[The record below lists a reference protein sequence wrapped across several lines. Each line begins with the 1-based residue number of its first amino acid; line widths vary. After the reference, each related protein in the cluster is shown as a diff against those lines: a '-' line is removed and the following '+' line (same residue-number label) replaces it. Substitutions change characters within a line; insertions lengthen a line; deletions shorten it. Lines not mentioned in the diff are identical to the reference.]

1 MRMSDLVA
9 QYILEM
15 LEQQDGSAEIQRNE
29 LAGSLG
35 CVPSQI
41 MPEDQRRLRPR
52 MRTQPDQLCN
62 NLAVHSGAGLYS

>member
-15 LEQQDGSAEIQRNE
+15 LDEQNGSAEIKRNE
-29 LAGSLG
+29 LAGDLG

-41 MPEDQRRLRPR
+41 KHQNKPRKNGQGHYGNAHRQFRRQKP
-52 MRTQPDQLCN
+52 
-62 NLAVHSGAGLYS
+62 